1 MLTIEETRAATPMFR
16 NLTDD
21 QLMMLA
27 DLAEDVEF
35 GEGGYLMIEGQ
46 AADWFFVIRE
56 GFVALQTEAPS
67 GPITIETLHN
77 GDPVGWSWLFDPYLA
92 HFDALSRGTTRA
104 IRFDASTLRG
114 RFDGRSRPGLR
125 ADAQL
130 RRRDRRASAGDPAP
144 ATRRL
149 WPRSCQLSRSRPRA
163 R

>member
-21 QLMMLA
+21 QLMMLGG
-27 DLAEDVEF
+27 LAEDVEF

-104 IRFDASTLRG
+104 IRFDGSTLRRRCEDDPVLG
-114 RFDGRSRPGLR
+114 YELMRSFAAVIVERL
-125 ADAQL
+125 Q
-130 RRRDRRASAGDPAP
+130 
-144 ATRRL
+144 ATRL
-149 WPRSCQLSRSRPRA
+149 QLLDVYGRA
-163 R
+163 AVS